1 MSTDQAATT
10 TVDLLAAMDR
20 ISDVSRTALRIAQGG
35 LDPARRAEFFT
46 RKAELLDDMGLCD
59 LAVVAR
65 QKAAS

>member
-1 MSTDQAATT
+1 MSTD
-10 TVDLLAAMDR
+10 LAAE
-20 ISDVSRTALRIAQGG
+20 
-35 LDPARRAEFFT
+35 ARRVTDLCRRAREVAEGSVPPGRRAAFFT